1 MTSPLIAVAS
11 GALLDLPT
19 LQQELAAQATVVSGP
34 VATPEDVALLTAEAD
49 ALVVSLHRLTEAHF
63 AALGKNVR
71 AIGRAGVG
79 LDTIDLD
86 AARAYGVAVINQP
99 SYASQEVADQAAAL
113 LLGAHRRVP
122 QADASIRRGDWP
134 GPADL
139 GSIPGLSGLTLGVL
153 GCGRIGQMV
162 IERMSPFVASI
173 LTFDA
178 LVRPTGDKVS
188 VAGDLP
194 SLLAASDILTLH
206 LPLTAETH
214 HIIGAAE
221 LAQLPANALLVNV
234 SRGGLV
240 DEDALAT
247 ALASGRL
254 RGAALDVFEGEPL
267 TSDSPLRLAPNVVL
281 SPHIAWYSDSS
292 GPRLA
297 RWSLLGIVEFLGS
310 GDVRHGAV
318 AVPAAASSSSSSSF
332 AAASS

>member
-1 MTSPLIAVAS
+1 MTSPVIAVAS
-11 GALLDLPT
+11 GALLDLPA
-19 LQQELAAQATVVSGP
+19 LEQELAGQATVVSGP
-34 VATPEDVALLTAEAD
+34 VGTPEEVALLTAEAD

-86 AARAYGVAVINQP
+86 AARAYGVAVVNQP
-99 SYASQEVADQAAAL
+99 SYASQEVADQAVAL

-122 QADASIRRGDWP
+122 QADATIRRGDWP
-134 GPADL
+134 SAPDL

-173 LTFDA
+173 VTFDA

-188 VAGDLP
+188 AVDDLA
-194 SLLAASDILTLH
+194 SLLGASDVLTLH
-206 LPLTAETH
+206 LPLTPETH
-214 HIIGAAE
+214 HIIGSAE
-221 LAQLPANALLVNV
+221 LEQLPANALLVNV

-240 DEDALAT
+240 DEDALAA

-254 RGAALDVFEGEPL
+254 RAAALDVFETEPL
-267 TSDSPLRLAPNVVL
+267 APDSPLRSAPNVVL

-297 RWSLLGIVEFLGS
+297 RWSLLGMVEFLSS

-318 AVPAAASSSSSSSF
+318 AVPGAPTSSPSF

>member
-1 MTSPLIAVAS
+1 MTSPVIAVAS
-11 GALLDLPT
+11 GALMDLPS
-19 LQQELAAQATVVSGP
+19 LEQELAGRATVVSGP
-34 VATPEDVALLTAEAD
+34 VATPEEVAQLTAEAD

-86 AARAYGVAVINQP
+86 AARAYGVAVVNQP
-99 SYASQEVADQAAAL
+99 SYASQEVADQAVAL
-113 LLGAHRRVP
+113 LLAAHRRVP
-122 QADASIRRGDWP
+122 QADATIRRGDWP
-134 GPADL
+134 GAADL

-173 LTFDA
+173 LTYDA

-188 VAGDLP
+188 AVDDLP
-194 SLLAASDILTLH
+194 TLLAASDVLTLH

-214 HIIGAAE
+214 HIIGAGE
-221 LAQLPANALLVNV
+221 LAQLPENALLVNV

-240 DEDALAT
+240 DEDALAA

-254 RGAALDVFEGEPL
+254 RAAALDVFEGEPL
-267 TSDSPLRLAPNVVL
+267 AADSPLRSAPNVVL

-310 GDVRHGAV
+310 GDVEHGAV
-318 AVPAAASSSSSSSF
+318 AVPAAPTSSPSF